1 MPKLIKPKK
10 IVKKKRESFDE
21 EELQS
26 LAKKTK
32 SKIKTVRTYVVGL
45 ALIKFRQ
52 NLMIR
57 VRANN
62 DYCAILEAMRKFTR
76 IQAEEYPEKAGWI
89 EESWEA
95 EEKMLTARCRDF
107 NSLHNYLCC
116 IGFIVSKPL
125 IIEDDSI
132 DLDTRTRL

>member
-1 MPKLIKPKK
+1 MTKLIKPKK

-62 DYCAILEAMRKFTR
+62 DYYAVLEAMRKFTR
-76 IQAEEYPEKAGWI
+76 IQADDYPEKAGWI

-95 EEKMLTARCRDF
+95 EEKMLTARCKTFD
-107 NSLHNYLCC
+107 SLHNYLCC
-116 IGFIVSKPL
+116 VGFIVSKPL
-125 IIEDDSI
+125 IIAADSI